1 VRLGLGR
8 NRRYLYYIN
17 ATNEKGTK
25 FFVGSV
31 SRFHGWPH
39 TSIATQSVEAILYRG
54 MTIDAVKAGRFG
66 REKGIVRCSFFGVF
80 LCIIVFSFSASP
92 GDRSGKT
99 AQTEQLTQGIPSR
112 SSDDLTG
119 SQFARYVSNMSSQ
132 DREEAIL
139 EEISKGNLP
148 QFLRKLVPVELHD
161 KLANGQNFTA
171 TIFVT
176 PDYLAIGSDSDFL
189 RIPMN
194 LHTAVTIAERFGFI
208 LPTRK
213 MVDAIYLQSSYHLMP
228 QPLPAGPQMRSTE
241 YYSTHNEM
249 IENQMHAIGAP
260 LGALISG
267 DKKDVV
273 MSNRLARYVGR
284 IAIYGW
290 HRGPGQP
297 IQPLSTVH
305 GANYADYSHGIRL
318 ISEWAL
324 VNGKPRS
331 IGQLLQDS
339 ATAKVLSDE
348 GPMHLNQDLLA
359 AQVAS
364 AIAVPRGN

>member
-1 VRLGLGR
+1 VIFICL
-8 NRRYLYYIN
+8 
-17 ATNEKGTK
+17 
-25 FFVGSV
+25 V
-31 SRFHGWPH
+31 
-39 TSIATQSVEAILYRG
+39 
-54 MTIDAVKAGRFG
+54 
-66 REKGIVRCSFFGVF
+66 
-80 LCIIVFSFSASP
+80 VFSVSASP
-92 GDRSGKT
+92 DDRTGASIKP
-99 AQTEQLTQGIPSR
+99 EQLTRGIPAR
-112 SSDDLTG
+112 TTQDLTG
-119 SQFARYVSNMSSQ
+119 SQFAQYVSKMNAQ
-132 DREEAIL
+132 EREQAIL

-148 QFLRKLVPVELHD
+148 EFLRKLVPVDLQCELP
-161 KLANGQNFTA
+161 NGHSLTA

-213 MVDAIYLQSSYHLMP
+213 MVDAIYLQSRYHLNP

-241 YYSTHNEM
+241 YYSTHNHL
-249 IENQMHAIGAP
+249 IEDQVHAVGAP
-260 LGALISG
+260 LGALVSG

-273 MSNRLARYVGR
+273 MSNRLAMNLGR

-324 VNGKPRS
+324 VNGKLQS
-331 IGQLLQDS
+331 IRQLLQNPS
-339 ATAKVLSDE
+339 TASVLSDE
-348 GPMHLNQDLLA
+348 GPIHLNWRVLA
-359 AQVAS
+359 AVQDGFAVA
-364 AIAVPRGN
+364 APNN

>member
-1 VRLGLGR
+1 MAAKRD
-8 NRRYLYYIN
+8 I
-17 ATNEKGTK
+17 
-25 FFVGSV
+25 VGCSL
-31 SRFHGWPH
+31 FG
-39 TSIATQSVEAILYRG
+39 IL
-54 MTIDAVKAGRFG
+54 
-66 REKGIVRCSFFGVF
+66 
-80 LCIIVFSFSASP
+80 LCLIVFPLIASP
-92 GDRSGKT
+92 GDSSGKT
-99 AQTEQLTQGIPSR
+99 EQTGQLTQEIPSR
-112 SSDDLTG
+112 SSEDLTG
-119 SQFARYVSNMSSQ
+119 SQFAQYISKMDSQ
-132 DREEAIL
+132 DREKAIL

-148 QFLRKLVPVELHD
+148 AFLRKLVPVRLHSE
-161 KLANGQNFTA
+161 LANGQGLTA

-194 LHTAVTIAERFGFI
+194 LHTAATIAERFGFI

-241 YYSTHNEM
+241 YYSTHNQM
-249 IENQMHAIGAP
+249 IENQMRAMGAP

-273 MSNRLARYVGR
+273 MSNRLAAYIGR

-305 GANYADYSHGIRL
+305 GANYADYSHGVRL

-324 VNGKPRS
+324 VNGKLQS
-331 IGQLLQDS
+331 IRQLLQDP

-348 GPMHLNQDLLA
+348 GPIHLNPNLFA
-359 AQVAS
+359 AGSA
-364 AIAVPRGN
+364 AIAVPQSD

>member
-1 VRLGLGR
+1 MPELRTTG
-8 NRRYLYYIN
+8 
-17 ATNEKGTK
+17 
-25 FFVGSV
+25 GSD
-31 SRFHGWPH
+31 
-39 TSIATQSVEAILYRG
+39 IMQG
-54 MTIDAVKAGRFG
+54 MAMDAVTAGRFG
-66 REKGIVRCSFFGVF
+66 RERAIFGRRSLVVF
-80 LCIIVFSFSASP
+80 LCLAVFSFNASP
-92 GDRSGKT
+92 GDRNDKT
-99 AQTEQLTQGIPSR
+99 AGTKQTTQEIPSR
-112 SSDDLTG
+112 SAEDLTG
-119 SQFARYVSNMSSQ
+119 SQFAQYVSKMSSQ
-132 DREEAIL
+132 DREKAIL

-148 QFLRKLVPVELHD
+148 EFLRKLVPVEVHG
-161 KLANGQNFTA
+161 KLADGQSLTA

-194 LHTAVTIAERFGFI
+194 LHTAVTIAERFGFM

-213 MVDAIYLQSSYHLMP
+213 MVDAIYMQSRYHLTP
-228 QPLPAGPQMRSTE
+228 QPLPAGPQMRSIE
-241 YYSTHNEM
+241 YYSTHNQM

-273 MSNRLARYVGR
+273 MSNRLATYVGR

-318 ISEWAL
+318 ISAWAL
-324 VNGKPRS
+324 VNGKLQS
-331 IGQLLQDS
+331 IRRLLQDP

-348 GPMHLNQDLLA
+348 GPIHLNLDLLA
-359 AQVAS
+359 AGS
-364 AIAVPRGN
+364 LIAVPQSSYKPFGAIN

>member
-1 VRLGLGR
+1 MAAKRD
-8 NRRYLYYIN
+8 I
-17 ATNEKGTK
+17 
-25 FFVGSV
+25 VGCSL
-31 SRFHGWPH
+31 FG
-39 TSIATQSVEAILYRG
+39 IL
-54 MTIDAVKAGRFG
+54 
-66 REKGIVRCSFFGVF
+66 
-80 LCIIVFSFSASP
+80 LCLIVFPLIASP
-92 GDRSGKT
+92 GDSSGK
-99 AQTEQLTQGIPSR
+99 AEQTGQLTQEIPSR
-112 SSDDLTG
+112 SSEDLTG
-119 SQFARYVSNMSSQ
+119 SQFAQYISKMDSQ
-132 DREEAIL
+132 DREKAIL

-148 QFLRKLVPVELHD
+148 AFLRKLVPVRLHSE
-161 KLANGQNFTA
+161 LANGQGLTA

-194 LHTAVTIAERFGFI
+194 LHTAATIAERFGFI

-241 YYSTHNEM
+241 YYSTHNQM
-249 IENQMHAIGAP
+249 IENQMRAMGAP

-273 MSNRLARYVGR
+273 MSNRLAAYIGR

-305 GANYADYSHGIRL
+305 GANYADYSHGVRL

-324 VNGKPRS
+324 VNGKLQS
-331 IGQLLQDS
+331 IRQLLQDP

-348 GPMHLNQDLLA
+348 GPINLNLDLLA
-359 AQVAS
+359 AGS
-364 AIAVPRGN
+364 AIAVPQSNYKPFGAIN

>member
-1 VRLGLGR
+1 MTAYYNDMGDEVF
-8 NRRYLYYIN
+8 RR
-17 ATNEKGTK
+17 TD
-25 FFVGSV
+25 GSV
-31 SRFHGWPH
+31 ARMLH
-39 TSIATQSVEAILYRG
+39 TSIATQSAKAILSG
-54 MTIDAVKAGRFG
+54 DMVVGPVHAGRPSC
-66 REKGIVRCSFFGVF
+66 EKGIVGRSFLGVF
-80 LCIIVFSFSASP
+80 LCLALFSFSASP
-92 GDRSGKT
+92 GDRSGRT
-99 AQTEQLTQGIPSR
+99 RQTEQLTQGIPSR
-112 SSDDLTG
+112 SSEDLTG
-119 SQFARYVSNMSSQ
+119 SQFARYVSKMSPQ

-148 QFLRKLVPVELHD
+148 EFLRKLVPVELHG
-161 KLANGQNFTA
+161 KLGNGQSLTA

-213 MVDAIYLQSSYHLMP
+213 MVDAIYLQSSYHLIP
-228 QPLPAGPQMRSTE
+228 QPLPAGPQMRSTQ

-249 IENQMHAIGAP
+249 IENQMHAMGAP

-273 MSNRLARYVGR
+273 MSNRLAMYVGR

-290 HRGPGQP
+290 HRGPGEP

-324 VNGKPRS
+324 VNGKLQAIR
-331 IGQLLQDS
+331 QLLQDPT
-339 ATAKVLSDE
+339 TAKVLSDE
-348 GPMHLNQDLLA
+348 GPIHLNLDLLA
-359 AQVAS
+359 EQAGS
-364 AIAVPRGN
+364 AIALPRSY

>member
-1 VRLGLGR
+1 MAAKRD
-8 NRRYLYYIN
+8 I
-17 ATNEKGTK
+17 
-25 FFVGSV
+25 VGCSL
-31 SRFHGWPH
+31 FG
-39 TSIATQSVEAILYRG
+39 IL
-54 MTIDAVKAGRFG
+54 
-66 REKGIVRCSFFGVF
+66 
-80 LCIIVFSFSASP
+80 LCLIVFPLIASP
-92 GDRSGKT
+92 GDSSGK
-99 AQTEQLTQGIPSR
+99 AEQTGQLTQEIPSR
-112 SSDDLTG
+112 SSEDLTG
-119 SQFARYVSNMSSQ
+119 SQFAQYISKMDSQ
-132 DREEAIL
+132 DREKAIL

-148 QFLRKLVPVELHD
+148 AFLRKLVPVRLHSE
-161 KLANGQNFTA
+161 LANGQGLTA

-194 LHTAVTIAERFGFI
+194 LHTAATIAERFGFI

-241 YYSTHNEM
+241 YYSTHNQM
-249 IENQMHAIGAP
+249 IENQMRAMGAP

-273 MSNRLARYVGR
+273 MSNRLTTYVGR

-305 GANYADYSHGIRL
+305 GANYADYSHGVRL

-324 VNGKPRS
+324 VNGKLQS
-331 IGQLLQDS
+331 IRQLLQDP

-348 GPMHLNQDLLA
+348 GPIHLNPNLFA
-359 AQVAS
+359 AGSA
-364 AIAVPRGN
+364 AIAVPQSD

>member
-1 VRLGLGR
+1 ML
-8 NRRYLYYIN
+8 
-17 ATNEKGTK
+17 
-25 FFVGSV
+25 
-31 SRFHGWPH
+31 H
-39 TSIATQSVEAILYRG
+39 TRIATRWLKRYYVEVMLLMAARQLDLAAKR
-54 MTIDAVKAGRFG
+54 
-66 REKGIVRCSFFGVF
+66 GIVGRSLFGV
-80 LCIIVFSFSASP
+80 LVCLVVFSLSASP
-92 GDRSGKT
+92 DDRSGKT
-99 AQTEQLTQGIPSR
+99 ARTGQLTQGIPSR
-112 SSDDLTG
+112 SSEDLTG
-119 SQFARYVSNMSSQ
+119 SQFAHYISTMTSQ
-132 DREEAIL
+132 EREEAIL

-148 QFLRKLVPVELHD
+148 EFLRKLVPVELHG
-161 KLANGQNFTA
+161 KLANGQSLTA

-213 MVDAIYLQSSYHLMP
+213 MVDAIYLQSRYHLNP

-241 YYSTHNEM
+241 YYSTHNHM
-249 IENQMHAIGAP
+249 IEDQVHTVGAP
-260 LGALISG
+260 LGALVSG

-273 MSNRLARYVGR
+273 MSNRLAMNLGR

-324 VNGKPRS
+324 VNGKLQS
-331 IGQLLQDS
+331 IRQLLQNPS
-339 ATAKVLSDE
+339 TARLLSDE
-348 GPMHLNQDLLA
+348 GPIHLNFGVLTAVQDGSA
-359 AQVAS
+359 AA
-364 AIAVPRGN
+364 APNN

>member
-1 VRLGLGR
+1 MRDGKI
-8 NRRYLYYIN
+8 RR
-17 ATNEKGTK
+17 
-25 FFVGSV
+25 SV
-31 SRFHGWPH
+31 SAVLIWLAVLPL
-39 TSIATQSVEAILYRG
+39 IASSGERSAATIQVENLTRYIP
-54 MTIDAVKAGRFG
+54 I
-66 REKGIVRCSFFGVF
+66 
-80 LCIIVFSFSASP
+80 
-92 GDRSGKT
+92 RS
-99 AQTEQLTQGIPSR
+99 EQ
-112 SSDDLTG
+112 DLTG
-119 SQFARYVSNMSSQ
+119 SEFVRYVSKMSPQ
-132 DREEAIL
+132 EREQAIL

-148 QFLRKLVPVELHD
+148 EFLRKLVPVKLQCE
-161 KLANGQNFTA
+161 LANGKNLIA

-194 LHTAVTIAERFGFI
+194 LHTAVAIAERFGFV

-213 MVDAIYLQSSYHLMP
+213 IVDAIYLQSRYRLVP
-228 QPLPAGPQMRSTE
+228 QPLPASPEMRSTS
-241 YYSTHNEM
+241 YYWTHNLM
-249 IENQMHAIGAP
+249 IENQLHAIGAR

-273 MSNRLARYVGR
+273 MSNRLETNVGR

-324 VNGKPRS
+324 INGKIQS
-331 IGQLLQDS
+331 IHDLLQYPS
-339 ATAKVLSDE
+339 TARLFSDE
-348 GPMHLNQDLLA
+348 GPIYLGLQTAGERQDSSE
-359 AQVAS
+359 VAPGS
-364 AIAVPRGN
+364 N

>member
-1 VRLGLGR
+1 M
-8 NRRYLYYIN
+8 N
-17 ATNEKGTK
+17 
-25 FFVGSV
+25 S
-31 SRFHGWPH
+31 
-39 TSIATQSVEAILYRG
+39 
-54 MTIDAVKAGRFG
+54 
-66 REKGIVRCSFFGVF
+66 
-80 LCIIVFSFSASP
+80 
-92 GDRSGKT
+92 
-99 AQTEQLTQGIPSR
+99 EQ
-112 SSDDLTG
+112 
-119 SQFARYVSNMSSQ
+119 
-132 DREEAIL
+132 REETIL

-148 QFLRKLVPVELHD
+148 EFLRKLVAVELRCA
-161 KLANGQNFTA
+161 LENGQSLTA

-189 RIPMN
+189 RIPMD

-241 YYSTHNEM
+241 YYLTHNQM
-249 IENQMHAIGAP
+249 IENQMHAIGAR

-273 MSNRLARYVGR
+273 MSNRLAMYVGR

-318 ISEWAL
+318 ISEWVL
-324 VNGKPRS
+324 VNGKLQS
-331 IGQLLQDS
+331 IRQLLQDP

-348 GPMHLNQDLLA
+348 GPIHLNLDLLG
-359 AQVAS
+359 AQAGL